1 MLLICD
7 WLTFRFD
14 FQTGIIKKK
23 ARFVK
28 RTREELLTFPGV
40 FKVRPCPIPIIRLRV
55 SSFTRA
61 RLIRSYSLF

>member
-14 FQTGIIKKK
+14 FQTGIKKK

-40 FKVRPCPIPIIRLRV
+40 SKVRPCPIPIIRLRV
-55 SSFTRA
+55 FSFTRA

>member
-7 WLTFRFD
+7 WLPFRFD
-14 FQTGIIKKK
+14 FQTGIKKGPVCEK
-23 ARFVK
+23 N
-28 RTREELLTFPGV
+28 TRGTPNFPGV
-40 FKVRPCPIPIIRLRV
+40 SKVRPCPIPITRLRV

>member
-7 WLTFRFD
+7 WLIFRFN
-14 FQTGIIKKK
+14 FQTGIKKK

-40 FKVRPCPIPIIRLRV
+40 SKVRPCPIPITRLRV